1 MEIGEVI
8 GHNEEVVVGHDVESS
23 AGEGFERLVH
33 AAAEEAHGVLGEVG
47 LQGEVEGLDGDVG
60 VGE

>member
-1 MEIGEVI
+1 MI
-8 GHNEEVVVGHDVESS
+8 GHNGEVAVGHDAEPS

-47 LQGEVEGLDGDVG
+47 LQGEGEGLDGEAG
-60 VGE
+60 VG